1 MHSFGWKSLSEWKKP
16 IEHGEMMEVVFDK
29 LAQGMDGAG
38 VKVKFT
44 RAWGAVQL
52 LAF

>member
-1 MHSFGWKSLSEWKKP
+1 MHSFGWKSLLERKNL
-16 IEHGEMMEVVFDK
+16 IEHGGMIEVVFDK
-29 LAQGMDGAG
+29 PAQGMDGAG

-44 RAWGAVQL
+44 WAWRAVQL